1 MFPPGIHTTV
11 FLDHGKNFGHSE
23 APTMITR
30 SPHGA
35 CPPPLSTMSSLW
47 NVLALGLVAFL
58 ATAIRARAA
67 AEDSI
72 SSTNESRYLPW
83 EKGSVRVGGFVAA
96 FDTTV
101 ALGLNNEPGV
111 KINGE
116 GQLGLD
122 SSLTVFRADA
132 MYRPGKSRR
141 NELDFSYAAYDRTG
155 DATLT
160 RDLTIR
166 GTTYTIGTE
175 IKTVLN
181 FDIIQGSYSYALIQ
195 NERMRIALGVG
206 IYVVPLKTGLDITTT
221 RGGSVSEEGADT
233 TVPLPVIGL
242 RTEFQLLPRL
252 YLNAGIDAFYL
263 EITGFRGS
271 MLDVFAGLEY
281 RPWKHLGVGLGYNF
295 TGMQIDT
302 EKSNSDYPGAN
313 FVANVDVNFS
323 GLLVYGKFS
332 F

>member
-1 MFPPGIHTTV
+1 
-11 FLDHGKNFGHSE
+11 
-23 APTMITR
+23 MITR
-30 SPHGA
+30 LLH
-35 CPPPLSTMSSLW
+35 STGSTPTITPRALC
-47 NVLALGLVAFL
+47 NILAIGLVALL

-72 SSTNESRYLPW
+72 SSTNASRYLPW
-83 EKGSVRVGGFVAA
+83 EKGAVRLGGFVAA
-96 FDTTV
+96 FDSTV
-101 ALGLNNEPGV
+101 SFGLNNSPGV

-116 GQLGLD
+116 DQLGLD
-122 SSLTVFRADA
+122 SSLSVFRADA

-141 NELDFSYAAYDRTG
+141 HELDFSFASYDRNG
-155 DATLT
+155 DVTLT

-166 GTTYTIGTE
+166 GHTYTVGTE
-175 IKTVLN
+175 VKSTLD

-195 NERMRIALGVG
+195 SERMRIALGIG
-206 IYVVPLKTGLDITTT
+206 LYVVPLKTGLEFITT
-221 RGGSVSEEGADT
+221 RGGSASEEGADT

-252 YLNAGIDAFYL
+252 YLNAGIDAFDL

-281 RPWKHLGVGLGYNF
+281 RPWKHLGVGVGYNF
-295 TGMQIDT
+295 TGMHIDS

-313 FVANVDVNFS
+313 FVGNVDVNFS

>member
-1 MFPPGIHTTV
+1 
-11 FLDHGKNFGHSE
+11 
-23 APTMITR
+23 
-30 SPHGA
+30 
-35 CPPPLSTMSSLW
+35 MSSLW

>member
-1 MFPPGIHTTV
+1 MNTHLLHSTGSPPSNTPR
-11 FLDHGKNFGHSE
+11 
-23 APTMITR
+23 A
-30 SPHGA
+30 
-35 CPPPLSTMSSLW
+35 LW
-47 NVLALGLVAFL
+47 NILAFGLVVFL
-58 ATAIRARAA
+58 ATATRARGA

-72 SSTNESRYLPW
+72 SKTNESRYLPW
-83 EKGSVRVGGFVAA
+83 EKGAVRLGGFVAA

-116 GQLGLD
+116 SQLGLE

-132 MYRPGKSRR
+132 MYRPGESKR
-141 NELDFSYAAYDRTG
+141 NELELSFAAYDRTG
-155 DATLT
+155 DAILT

-166 GTTYTIGTE
+166 NRTYTIGTE
-175 IKTVLN
+175 IKTTLN
-181 FDIIQGSYSYALIQ
+181 FDIIQFNYSYALLQ
-195 NERMRIALGVG
+195 TERMRIALGLG
-206 IYVVPLKTGLDITTT
+206 LYVVPLKTGLDITTT

-233 TVPLPVIGL
+233 TVPLPVIGM

-252 YLNAGIDAFYL
+252 YLNAAIDAFYL
-263 EITGFRGS
+263 DISGFRGS

-281 RPWKHLGVGLGYNF
+281 RPLKFLGVGLGYNF
-295 TGMQIDT
+295 TGMHIDT